1 MPDAGGCRSVG
12 PSCPSSCVTR
22 HAPSRV
28 RQAPDAR
35 RQTCARTCHT
45 AHHVQRDRPSAHL
58 GAVRVIGNCSLWH
71 VALAPGVSA
80 GIGIRPGRQWPPT
93 MMGCCPTRCC
103 VSCVVAAAVAAVWWL
118 LLLLLLWLLPAA
130 ASFQYFSVLA
140 CSHLCLAEA
149 ESGNQAERG
158 KQASC
163 HSTEHRGPRTGR
175 PREAAAEAETG
186 DVQTNVDAA

>member
-1 MPDAGGCRSVG
+1 V
-12 PSCPSSCVTR
+12 
-22 HAPSRV
+22 
-28 RQAPDAR
+28 
-35 RQTCARTCHT
+35 
-45 AHHVQRDRPSAHL
+45 
-58 GAVRVIGNCSLWH
+58 
-71 VALAPGVSA
+71 VAAA
-80 GIGIRPGRQWPPT
+80 AA
-93 MMGCCPTRCC
+93 
-103 VSCVVAAAVAAVWWL
+103 AAAVAA
-118 LLLLLLWLLPAA
+118 ACCG
-130 ASFQYFSVLA
+130 FFSVLFSIA